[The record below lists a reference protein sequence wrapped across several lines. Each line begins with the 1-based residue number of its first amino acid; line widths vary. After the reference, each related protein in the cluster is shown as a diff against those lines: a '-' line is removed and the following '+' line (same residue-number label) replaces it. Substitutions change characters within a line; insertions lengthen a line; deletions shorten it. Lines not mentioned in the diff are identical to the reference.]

1 MAAQKFRKMNDSA
14 SLLKLMSW
22 LSPVFPTGGFSYSS
36 GLETAVQSGLVVDAD
51 DLRDWLK
58 AALSNGALHNDAVL
72 FAAALRMSNAPK
84 ELTKIAEM
92 ALALAGSA
100 ERYLEMTAQGDAFI
114 KAVINWPDADDVR
127 FPSPCPL
134 CVAAGAAG
142 GASKIDLTIALSA
155 YLHSA
160 ITNQAQ
166 AAIRLSVT
174 GQNGASNIM
183 AALEP
188 DIIALAEF
196 AAQSDMDDVGS
207 AAMNAEIM
215 SMRHEHLNGR
225 MFRS

>member
-1 MAAQKFRKMNDSA
+1 
-14 SLLKLMSW
+14 MSW
-22 LSPVFPTGGFSYSS
+22 LSPVFPTGGFAYSS
-36 GLETAVQSGLVVDAD
+36 GLEAAVQSGLVVNAD
-51 DLRDWLK
+51 DLQDWLK
-58 AALSNGALHNDAVL
+58 TALSNGALRNDAVL
-72 FAAALRMSNAPK
+72 FAAAWRKSNAPK
-84 ELTKIAEM
+84 EVTKIAEM

-114 KAVINWPDADDVR
+114 KAVKSWPDMDDVR

-134 CVAAGAAG
+134 CVAIGAVA
-142 GASKIDLTIALSA
+142 GASKINLTIALSA

-174 GQNGASNIM
+174 GQKGASNIM

-207 AAMNAEIM
+207 ATMNAEIM